1 MIKNIVLNLKISII
15 ERTKGCDIN
24 ENRKIRTCR
33 ICTHLNKKR
42 HRPSDDHYRRTKTCR
57 KYILTI

>member
-1 MIKNIVLNLKISII
+1 MIIFRIIDMIKNIVLNLKFSII
-15 ERTKGCDIN
+15 DRMKGCDIN

-42 HRPSDDHYRRTKTCR
+42 HRPSQ
-57 KYILTI
+57 